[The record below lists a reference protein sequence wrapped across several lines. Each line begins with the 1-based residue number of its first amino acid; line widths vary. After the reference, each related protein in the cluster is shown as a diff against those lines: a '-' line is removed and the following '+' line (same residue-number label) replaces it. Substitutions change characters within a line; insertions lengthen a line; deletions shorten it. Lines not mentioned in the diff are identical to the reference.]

1 MEPQSTEGRRCNL
14 RVRALTAAGVT
25 SSHSHASIHYV
36 LPVPFDLTFQ
46 NTGTGFLTVSEL
58 TTRFRRS

>member
-1 MEPQSTEGRRCNL
+1 MGSAQIT
-14 RVRALTAAGVT
+14 LTQGTHQIAVNKLSNNGDRLV
-25 SSHSHASIHYV
+25 SVGS
-36 LPVPFDLTFQ
+36 PVPFDLTFQ

>member
-1 MEPQSTEGRRCNL
+1 
-14 RVRALTAAGVT
+14 
-25 SSHSHASIHYV
+25 
-36 LPVPFDLTFQ
+36 VPFDLTFQ